1 MYVRKTLFYTNHS
14 LMVANVMKTFKPNKL
29 KDMEVKEQYYIT
41 ILKTSAGLENS
52 G

>member
-1 MYVRKTLFYTNHS
+1 
-14 LMVANVMKTFKPNKL
+14 MVANVVKTFKPNML

-41 ILKTSAGLENS
+41 ISNTSAGLENS